1 MLKIP
6 TKMVDFKMN
15 RDFILKKVD
24 NNFHIYH
31 DTSLVGPSRTKYVLL
46 TNIVG
51 NSFCEDVTK
60 IVLGHS
66 IFEDGDI
73 ILEREFLECLDNVYT
88 TNAWSNDTEVKTLGL
103 TTKSAIIL
111 YAIRTQQILSM
122 EVFKAMF
129 PEFHYQE
136 QHVPTSISQSE
147 QEEIKQMEEGRFW
160 ERISEW
166 RDNQR
171 SQPAHQRKTTR
182 QLYRVYNNRN
192 GKPYG
197 EDEISKEVDR
207 YFAAKEDNLFQTSE
221 IGVKVVTQPVD
232 FTSGNADTKKT
243 MKSYQHFASAH
254 LDFYAP
260 KDIKQVREKVLKKY
274 PYTQPV
280 LDKILAR
287 TYRLQSFGKN
297 RLQIPPTLIWGT
309 AGSGKSTFLRMLM
322 KELGS
327 FTSSVN
333 IGGDGDDHWLGLSK
347 GFSTGHPSMVLTS
360 LKDSNVINP
369 SFIVDELDKQPPK
382 KEYNNTQDKLLKL
395 LEPSEAENWRETYTG
410 MYLNTSHINWL
421 FTANDI
427 DRIEAPLKSRLQVVR
442 MPLPQKED
450 VPVLMSNLREEIAA
464 QDEMDVRWY
473 PDFNTL
479 ETEAVQNSW
488 DDHKNL
494 RILKRQVEQILN
506 DKFMNLAACVN

>member
-1 MLKIP
+1 MFRRVSHSLSK
-6 TKMVDFKMN
+6 KRLSKW
-15 RDFILKKVD
+15 KKVGSG
-24 NNFHIYH
+24 NGFLSGEIIKEANQ
-31 DTSLVGPSRTKYVLL
+31 P
-46 TNIVG
+46 TNG
-51 NSFCEDVTK
+51 KPLGSFTVCITIE
-60 IVLGHS
+60 
-66 IFEDGDI
+66 
-73 ILEREFLECLDNVYT
+73 
-88 TNAWSNDTEVKTLGL
+88 
-103 TTKSAIIL
+103 
-111 YAIRTQQILSM
+111 
-122 EVFKAMF
+122 
-129 PEFHYQE
+129 
-136 QHVPTSISQSE
+136 
-147 QEEIKQMEEGRFW
+147 
-160 ERISEW
+160 
-166 RDNQR
+166 
-171 SQPAHQRKTTR
+171 
-182 QLYRVYNNRN
+182 N

-287 TYRLQSFGKN
+287 TYRLQSFGKKPLTN
-297 RLQIPPTLIWGT
+297 PPTLIWGT

-427 DRIEAPLKSRLQVVR
+427 DRIGGTFKIT
-442 MPLPQKED
+442 
-450 VPVLMSNLREEIAA
+450 IAGGA
-464 QDEMDVRWY
+464 DAAASKRRCSCLDE
-473 PDFNTL
+473 
-479 ETEAVQNSW
+479 
-488 DDHKNL
+488 
-494 RILKRQVEQILN
+494 
-506 DKFMNLAACVN
+506 